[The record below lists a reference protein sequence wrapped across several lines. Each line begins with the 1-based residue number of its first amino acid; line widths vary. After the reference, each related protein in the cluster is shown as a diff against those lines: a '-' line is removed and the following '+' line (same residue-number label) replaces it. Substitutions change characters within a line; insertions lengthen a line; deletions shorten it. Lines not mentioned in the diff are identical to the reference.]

1 MQTSGNIDDLVARI
15 MEKAKV
21 EAAGIIERA
30 ERVATLDVS
39 RARDNAK
46 RKLASA
52 KALLDEQFKAKH
64 EAVRAELTINE
75 RRLIMERQ
83 EKAIDTVF
91 AEALRNI
98 SQNNDERQRGEMLL
112 KMLKESIDVLGV
124 EQVRVKLNPTDRALA
139 EKENLFTEI
148 DTVTV
153 IVEEETINVSG
164 GLLVSDTTGR
174 IVHDNTFEA
183 RLERQ
188 RGELRAKIADIFEFR
203 KAGNK

>member
-1 MQTSGNIDDLVARI
+1 MQTSGSIDDLVARI
-15 MEKAKV
+15 MEKAKA

-52 KALLDEQFKAKH
+52 KIVLDDQFKAKH
-64 EAVRAELTINE
+64 EAVRAELAINE

-83 EKAIDTVF
+83 EQAIDAVF
-91 AEALRNI
+91 AEALSSI

-112 KMLKESIDVLGV
+112 KMLKESIDVLAV
-124 EQVRVKLNPTDRALA
+124 EQVRVKLNQADRALVS
-139 EKENLFTEI
+139 KDNLFAAI
-148 DTVTV
+148 DKVAV
-153 IVEEETINVSG
+153 VVDEQTIDASG
-164 GLLVSDTTGR
+164 GLIVSDVTGR
-174 IVHDNTFEA
+174 IVHDNTFES